1 MIGIVVVSHSR
12 ALGQAAVDLAR
23 DMVEADSCPTIAVA
37 AGLDDTT
44 FGTDAAAVSE
54 ALIEVDSPE
63 GTLVLMDLGSA
74 LLSSE
79 MALEFVD
86 PDLAARVLLSAAP
99 LIEGLVSAVVTA
111 SSGASL
117 SEVGREASNGL
128 AAKREQLGIA
138 DPDDDVADTA
148 GSPSGEPDLRHELT
162 NPHGLHA
169 RPAAKLVSAL
179 RGLDASVH
187 VANETTGSA
196 AADAS
201 SLSSLASLGLRQG
214 HTMVVHASGPDADTA
229 IQRITVLAADGFGDA
244 PDPAGEALPDQ
255 SAEPIRTRLRRL
267 VTEPDLSGYEATD
280 GASEEGRLDEAID
293 QVAAHL
299 ESLKRAV
306 ADPGIFEAQLAL
318 LRDASF
324 TGAARNLIG
333 PGNNALESV
342 TTSGRKVVAQFESMS
357 DAYLAERAQDLRQ
370 LQRQLSAA
378 LVGADL
384 TLPGGVEGLVVIDE
398 LDADVAAQLPDTIA
412 GVITLAPVRTGHGI
426 IIARSRGIPVIHPA
440 GDISQLN
447 DGDEVIAHPDSG
459 EIERI

>member
-12 ALGQAAVDLAR
+12 ALAQAAVDLAKE
-23 DMVEADSCPTIAVA
+23 MVEADSCPTMAVA

-44 FGTDAAAVSE
+44 FGTDATAVSE
-54 ALIEVDSPE
+54 ALVEVDSPE

-74 LLSSE
+74 VLSSE

-86 PDLAARVLLSAAP
+86 PDLAERVHLSAAP

-117 SEVGREASNGL
+117 SEVAREASDGL
-128 AAKREQLGIA
+128 AAKREHLGIA
-138 DPDDDVADTA
+138 DADDDVAPTTD
-148 GSPSGEPDLRHELT
+148 SPTGEPDLRHELT

-179 RGLDASVH
+179 RGLDADVQ

-201 SLSSLASLGLRQG
+201 SLSSLASLSLRQG

-229 IQRITVLAADGFGDA
+229 IQRITDLAADGFGDA
-244 PDPAGEALPDQ
+244 PDPTGEARPDQ
-255 SAEPIRTRLRRL
+255 SAGPIRARLRRL

-299 ESLKRAV
+299 QSLKGTV
-306 ADPGIFEAQLAL
+306 ADPGIFDAQLAL

-324 TGAARNLIG
+324 TGAARKLIG
-333 PGNNALESV
+333 AGNNALESV

-357 DAYLAERAQDLRQ
+357 DAYLSERAQDLRQ

-378 LVGADL
+378 LAGADL

-398 LDADVAAQLPDTIA
+398 LDADAAAQLPDTIA

-426 IIARSRGIPVIHPA
+426 IIARSRGIPVIHPLD
-440 GDISQLN
+440 DISQLN